1 MIKFV
6 IDNPWVLIPVFIFSI
21 VLGFI
26 ADDKFQD
33 KKKFYRFLTVICI
46 TGMISSVGL
55 GIAIWLANE
64 RPVSNDGWVE
74 IYQNDLG
81 AKVELTFQE
90 DGDIFLDEEDKELS
104 ILAGKNDKN
113 IKNLSDK
120 ATDEKIIRDIKLAVI
135 KGDKSIQKSV
145 ILDKHNIV
153 QKYYDLNNVKISKI
167 EYRKIDGFARVFLGV
182 YGSTNSVDEVGEIRI
197 TLESGEDAELKKV
210 FEK

>member
-33 KKKFYRFLTVICI
+33 KKKLYRFLTVICI

-55 GIAIWLANE
+55 GISIWLANE
-64 RPVSNDGWVE
+64 RPVSNDDWVE

-90 DGDIFLDEEDKELS
+90 DGDIFLDEEDKDLS

-120 ATDEKIIRDIKLAVI
+120 ATDEKIIRNIKLAVI

>member
-6 IDNPWVLIPVFIFSI
+6 IDNPWVLIIVCIFSV
-21 VLGFI
+21 VLGCI

-33 KKKFYRFLTVICI
+33 KKKLYRFLTVICI

-113 IKNLSDK
+113 IKNLSDE
-120 ATDEKIIRDIKLAVI
+120 AIDEKIIRNIKLAVI

-182 YGSTNSVDEVGEIRI
+182 YGNAKSVDEVGEIRI
-197 TLESGEDAELKKV
+197 TLESSEDAELKKV

>member
-33 KKKFYRFLTVICI
+33 KKKLYRFLTVICI

-55 GIAIWLANE
+55 GVSIWLANE

>member
-33 KKKFYRFLTVICI
+33 KKKLYRFLTVICI

-55 GIAIWLANE
+55 GISIWLANE

-81 AKVELTFQE
+81 AKVKLTFQE

-182 YGSTNSVDEVGEIRI
+182 YGSTSSVDEVGEIRI

>member
-21 VLGFI
+21 VLGCI

-33 KKKFYRFLTVICI
+33 KKKLYRFLTVFCI
-46 TGMISSVGL
+46 GGMIASVGL
-55 GIAIWLANE
+55 GISIWLANE

-81 AKVELTFQE
+81 AKVELTYKE
-90 DGDIFLDEEDKELS
+90 DGDIFQDEEDKEFT
-104 ILAGKNDKN
+104 ILAGKNDKK
-113 IKNLSDK
+113 IKNLSDE
-120 ATDEKIIRDIKLAVI
+120 ATDEKIIRNIKLTVI

-153 QKYYDLNNVKISKI
+153 QKYYDLNNVKISKV
-167 EYRKIDGFARVFLGV
+167 EYRRIDGFARVFLGV
-182 YGSTNSVDEVGEIRI
+182 YGNAKSVDEVGEIRI
-197 TLESGEDAELKKV
+197 TLESSEDAELKKV

>member
-33 KKKFYRFLTVICI
+33 KKKLYRFLTVICI

-55 GIAIWLANE
+55 GVSIWLANE

-120 ATDEKIIRDIKLAVI
+120 ATDKKIIRDIKLAVI

-182 YGSTNSVDEVGEIRI
+182 YGNAKSVDEVGEIRI
-197 TLESGEDAELKKV
+197 TLESSEDAELKKV

>member
-33 KKKFYRFLTVICI
+33 KKKLYRFLTVICI

-55 GIAIWLANE
+55 GIAIWLTNE

-182 YGSTNSVDEVGEIRI
+182 YGSTSSVDEVGEIRI